1 MEKHLPKYS
10 IPERQIR
17 AFFTKDFIRVYQA
30 YSDEIADSAIKNN
43 TFVSPP
49 FSLTRMTWIK
59 PSFLWMMYRSGWG
72 KKDSNQTRILAIDLS
87 HDAFQKNSS
96 FRGAK

>member
-1 MEKHLPKYS
+1 MEKHLPKNS

-17 AFFTKDFIRVYQA
+17 DFFTKNFIRVYQA
-30 YSDEIADSAIKNN
+30 YSDEIANSAIKNN

-59 PSFLWMMYRSGWG
+59 PSFLWMMYRSGW
-72 KKDSNQTRILAIDLS
+72 KKKTATR
-87 HDAFQKNSS
+87 
-96 FRGAK
+96 REY